1 MRMLFTSKSRRTIV
15 LCIVGCA
22 LAMSFSH
29 VTIAQFFA
37 PPVALEVSSS
47 VHFTPAL
54 SIDETELFFTNWG
67 PNGNW
72 DIYTAS
78 RDTIEDDW
86 NAPNVLEAI
95 DTDSREDRVALSNDG
110 RTMIYASQRGDGKG
124 GFDLWTSTRPDLDGD
139 WEDPVNVG
147 SINTSLNERGP
158 NLSQDGKT
166 LFFATSDPN
175 VTNSSDLWF
184 STRDEISSSNWSTP
198 KPLPNVNS
206 NYSDADP
213 SITPDGL
220 ELYFT
225 SDRPRGFG
233 DNDIYVATRNSVDD
247 DFGAPLNL
255 GPIINTPNV
264 DDSPFV
270 STSGKLYYT
279 RGAIRGE
286 PNWELWVSEPSE
298 PAPGDLN
305 GDGSIDVDD
314 VDLLSETIRRRRNP
328 TVGFDL
334 NEDNETNARDVELWV
349 KNIRGTWIGD
359 ANLDGE
365 FNTADLTLVFQ
376 AAEYEDGRR
385 RNSTWAEG
393 DWNGDQE
400 FDTSDLV
407 RAFSDG
413 GFEKGYRNAAAVP
426 EPSISMW
433 SLLAF
438 FFAMRCHLNRR
449 H

>member
-1 MRMLFTSKSRRTIV
+1 MRMYFTSKSRLALARCV
-15 LCIVGCA
+15 VGCS
-22 LAMSFSH
+22 LAMSFSN
-29 VTIAQFFA
+29 VAVAQFFA
-37 PPVALEVSSS
+37 SPAELEVSSS
-47 VHFTPAL
+47 VHFTPTL
-54 SIDETELFFTNWG
+54 SIDETELFYTNWG
-67 PNGNW
+67 PQGNW

-78 RDTIEDDW
+78 RDNIEDSW
-86 NAPNVLEAI
+86 SAPYVLEAI

-124 GFDLWTSTRPDLDGD
+124 GFDLWTSTRPDRHGD
-139 WEDPVNVG
+139 WKDPVNVG

-158 NLSQDGKT
+158 NLSLDGKT

-175 VTNSSDLWF
+175 VTNSSDLWY
-184 STRDEISSSNWSTP
+184 STRDDISSSNWSTP
-198 KPLPNVNS
+198 TPLPNVNS

-213 SITPDGL
+213 SITSDGL
-220 ELYFT
+220 QLYFT

-233 DNDIYVATRNSVDD
+233 ANDIYVATRNSVDD

-264 DDSPFV
+264 DDSPFI

-279 RGAIRGE
+279 RGAIPGE
-286 PNWELWVSEPSE
+286 PNWELWVSEPRE
-298 PAPGDLN
+298 PTPGDFD
-305 GDGSIDVDD
+305 GDGTIDVED
-314 VDLLSETIRRRRNP
+314 VDLLSDTIRRRRNP

-334 NEDNETNARDVELWV
+334 NQDNEMDANDVEYWA
-349 KNIRGTWIGD
+349 KSIRGTWIGD

-376 AAEYEDGRR
+376 AAEYEDARR

-413 GFEKGYRNAAAVP
+413 GFEKGPRNAAAVP
-426 EPSISMW
+426 ESSISMW
-433 SLLAF
+433 MLLAVF
-438 FFAMRCHLNRR
+438 ISMRCHLNRS